1 MRTCT
6 LGWTC
11 ARAYASSRA
20 ARAGARFKLP
30 RFLALALAHVVA
42 GVGGTHWG
50 KQISGI
56 LFRTYSC
63 TLCTF
68 TGRRPPRHARSLLR
82 PSLYCQY
89 ILHPITVTPFAPGK
103 DSGPYV
109 GGSRK
114 LTGS

>member
-6 LGWTC
+6 RGWTC

-20 ARAGARFKLP
+20 TRACAGFKLP

-56 LFRTYSC
+56 LLHTYSC
-63 TLCTF
+63 ALCTF

-82 PSLYCQY
+82 PSVYCQY
-89 ILHPITVTPFAPGK
+89 IFHPIIVTSLAPRK
-103 DSGPYV
+103 DSGAYV

-114 LTGS
+114 RTGS